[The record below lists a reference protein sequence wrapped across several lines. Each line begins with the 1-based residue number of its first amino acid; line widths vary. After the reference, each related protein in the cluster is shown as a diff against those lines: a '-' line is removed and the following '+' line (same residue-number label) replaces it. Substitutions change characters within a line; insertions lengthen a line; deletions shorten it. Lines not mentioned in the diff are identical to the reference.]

1 MKQELL
7 MMSQKEIT
15 RLELIERV
23 KNSQMSQLEA
33 SVHLGLSTRQFR
45 RLQRRYEQK
54 GATGI
59 ISQRRGK
66 ASNNQ
71 LSVEVKTQAFELI
84 KTHYSDF
91 GPRLACEKLLERHQ
105 IKMSS
110 ESVRKLMLK
119 EGLWVGKKRKKVVV
133 HQTRTRRSQFGELV
147 QIDGSPHDWFEGRS
161 PNCCLIVFIDDA
173 TSRLVQLYFS
183 EQETTEAYF
192 KATEHY
198 ILEHGIPLGFYS
210 DKYGVFRVNQTEA
223 VSGTGETQFGRAL
236 RELGID
242 LQCANSPQAKGRVE
256 RANKTLQDRLV
267 KEMRLR
273 GISDMKTAQAF
284 LPEFILDYN
293 RRFAV
298 IPQNPI
304 DAHRK
309 NIPHIDSLKTILSP
323 QHQRKLTK
331 NLELSFNNV
340 IYQIQTKTPSYAMR
354 GACVTVIEQEDKVIL
369 LYKGKSLPYKTMDK
383 HNRPACISDSKQL
396 LIRKKYTPKPSANHP
411 WRCPLSA

>member
-7 MMSQKEIT
+7 SMSQKEIT
-15 RLELIERV
+15 RLELIQRV

-33 SVHLGLSTRQFR
+33 SAHLGVSTRQFR
-45 RLQRRYEQK
+45 RLQRKYEQK
-54 GATGI
+54 GTAGLV
-59 ISQRRGK
+59 SQRRGK

-71 LSVEVKTQAFELI
+71 LSIEMKRQAFELI

-91 GPRLACEKLLERHQ
+91 GPRLACEKLFERHQ
-105 IKMSS
+105 IKISS
-110 ESVRKLMLK
+110 ESVRQLMLK
-119 EGLWVGKKRKKVVV
+119 EGLWAGKKRKKVVV
-133 HQTRTRRSQFGELV
+133 HQTRARRSKFGELV
-147 QIDGSPHDWFEGRS
+147 QIDGSPHDWFEGRA
-161 PNCCLIVFIDDA
+161 PACCLIVFIDDA

-198 ILEHGIPLGFYS
+198 ILEQGIPLGFYS
-210 DKYGVFRVNQTEA
+210 DKYGVFRVNQREA
-223 VSGTGETQFGRAL
+223 LSGTGETQFGRAL

-242 LQCANSPQAKGRVE
+242 LQCAHSPQAKGRVE

-273 GISDMKTAQAF
+273 GISDMTTAQAF

-293 RRFAV
+293 QRFAV
-298 IPQNPI
+298 APQIPL

-309 NIPHIDSLKTILSP
+309 NIPDLNTLKTILSP

-354 GACVTVIEQEDKVIL
+354 GASVTIIEQQDKVIL
-369 LYKGKSLPYKTMDK
+369 VYKGQTLPYKTMDK
-383 HNRPACISDSKQL
+383 HNRPAKISDSKQI

-411 WRCPLSA
+411 WRRPLSA